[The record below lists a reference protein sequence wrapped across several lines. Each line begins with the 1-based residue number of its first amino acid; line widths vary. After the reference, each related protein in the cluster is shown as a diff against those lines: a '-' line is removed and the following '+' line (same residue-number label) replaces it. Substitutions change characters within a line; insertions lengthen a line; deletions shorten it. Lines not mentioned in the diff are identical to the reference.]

1 MEIQIYIGEDLLKVY
16 SLDDKYLESIPG
28 YSLESMYNMRMNSI
42 NNLIKEIRTWNAHLF
57 ERLNITMYIVHQS
70 KMNNSNFIVEEEK
83 PVRQIPYKAK
93 SKKAS

>member
-1 MEIQIYIGEDLLKVY
+1 MEIQICIGEDLLKVY

-28 YSLESMYNMRMNSI
+28 SSWESMYHMRMNII
-42 NNLIKEIRTWNAHLF
+42 NNLIKEIRNWNAQLF

-70 KMNNSNFIVEEEK
+70 KCNNSNFIMEDEK
-83 PVRQIPYKAK
+83 PVRQIPYKTR